1 MEKSRGKLVKIPV
14 TTKSLFKSYLSLTK
28 PINKLG
34 PKEIDVLSL
43 ILYYNHIEKPN
54 FKRDEDRWRKVFD
67 YDTKMLIKEEL
78 EMKDYSLQN
87 ILSSLR
93 RKKVV
98 KNNVVMPYYIP
109 DIDNSNTFKLV
120 FQFNISNG

>member
-14 TTKSLFKSYLSLTK
+14 TEKSIFKSYLSLTK

-43 ILYYNHIEKPN
+43 LLYYNHIEKPN
-54 FKRDEDRWRKVFD
+54 FKRDEDRWKKVFD

-78 EMKDYSLQN
+78 DMKDYSLQN

-109 DIDNSNTFKLV
+109 DFGSENTFKLI
-120 FQFNISNG
+120 FQFEIKNG

>member
-1 MEKSRGKLVKIPV
+1 MNNKGKFIKIPV
-14 TTKSLFKSYLSLTK
+14 NEKSIFKSYLSLTK
-28 PINKLG
+28 PLNKLG

-54 FKRDEDRWRKVFD
+54 FRKDEDRWRKVFD
-67 YDTKMLIKEEL
+67 YDTKMKIKEEL
-78 EMKDYSLQN
+78 DMKDYSLQN

-98 KNNVVMPYYIP
+98 QNNVVMPYYIP
-109 DIDNSNTFKLV
+109 NFDGSNSFRLV
-120 FQFNISNG
+120 FSFELNKNG

>member
-93 RKKVV
+93 RKKVI

-109 DIDNSNTFKLV
+109 DIDNSSTFKLV
-120 FQFNISNG
+120 FQFQISNG

>member
-14 TTKSLFKSYLSLTK
+14 TTKTLFKSYLSLTK

-43 ILYYNHIEKPN
+43 LLYYNHIEKPN

-78 EMKDYSLQN
+78 DMKDYSLQN

-93 RKKVV
+93 RKKVI

-109 DIDNSNTFKLV
+109 DIDGSDVFKLV
-120 FQFNISNG
+120 FQFEISDG

>member
-14 TTKSLFKSYLSLTK
+14 TTKTLFKSYLSLTK

-54 FKRDEDRWRKVFD
+54 FKRNEDRWRKVFD

-78 EMKDYSLQN
+78 DMKDYSLQN

-93 RKKVV
+93 RKKVIR
-98 KNNVVMPYYIP
+98 NNVVMPYYIP
-109 DIDNSNTFKLV
+109 EIDNSDVFKLI
-120 FQFNISNG
+120 FQFEISNG

>member
-43 ILYYNHIEKPN
+43 ILYYNHAEKPN
-54 FKRDEDRWRKVFD
+54 FKREEDRWRKVFD

-93 RKKVV
+93 RKKVI

-109 DIDNSNTFKLV
+109 DIDNSSTFKLV
-120 FQFNISNG
+120 FQFQISNG